1 MSLQYSAALLAICAL
16 VLFLVAL
23 FMLLRRNWVVIWL
36 KASTGLFALVV
47 SGVIAL
53 LAINLSGFHSL
64 TKDKQLAIL
73 DFESL
78 ADQHYRVTILE
89 GDEKI
94 RELELYG
101 DMWQIDARIIKWQGW
116 VSALGVM
123 PGYQL
128 GRLQGRYLSIEQ
140 ERVAPRSVYDLR
152 VEDIMGVDLWYLLNQ
167 QSIWLPWLDARYGS
181 ATFVPMADGARYTLS
196 LSQSGLLAR
205 PENEAAEVAVSRWAN

>member
-16 VLFLVAL
+16 ALFLVAL
-23 FMLLRRNWVVIWL
+23 FMLLRRNWVFIWL
-36 KASTGLFALVV
+36 KASTGLFALLV

-53 LAINLSGFHSL
+53 LAINLFAFHSL
-64 TKDKQLAIL
+64 TKDKQLATL

-89 GDEKI
+89 GDEQI

-128 GRLQGRYLSIEQ
+128 GRLQGRYLSIDQ
-140 ERVAPRSVYDLR
+140 ELTAPRSVYDLR
-152 VEDIMGVDLWYLLNQ
+152 AENIMGVDLWYLLNQ
-167 QSIWLPWLDARYGS
+167 QQIWMPWLDARYGS

-196 LSQSGLLAR
+196 LSHSGLLAR
-205 PENEAAEVAVSRWAN
+205 PANKDAKAAVSRWAR

>member
-16 VLFLVAL
+16 ALFLVAL
-23 FMLLRRNWVVIWL
+23 FMLLRRNWVFIWL
-36 KASTGLFALVV
+36 KASTGLFALLV

-53 LAINLSGFHSL
+53 LAINLFAFHSL
-64 TKDKQLAIL
+64 TMDKQLATL

-89 GDEKI
+89 GDEQI

-128 GRLQGRYLSIEQ
+128 GRLQGRYLSIDQ
-140 ERVAPRSVYDLR
+140 ELTAPRSVYDLR
-152 VEDIMGVDLWYLLNQ
+152 AENIMGVDLWYLLNQ
-167 QSIWLPWLDARYGS
+167 QQIWMPWLDARYGS

-196 LSQSGLLAR
+196 LSHSGLLAR
-205 PENEAAEVAVSRWAN
+205 PANKDAKAAVSRWAR